1 MPRDVAERL
10 VAKVD
15 NIPYYIQQLGFE
27 VFRLVEDEGRKKATK
42 DDLDSACRLL
52 SGFNRDQ
59 YEQQMLNFSVAQKKL
74 PIALAHELMS
84 GRCVSGRT
92 CNTSRFESGKG
103 GMRVKCREVDI
114 APRIEYFARG

>member
-59 YEQQMLNFSVAQKKL
+59 YEQQMLNFSVEQKKL
-74 PIALAHELMS
+74 PIALAHERTREFDDAYRGES
-84 GRCVSGRT
+84 VIRPVSNQGRAEC
-92 CNTSRFESGKG
+92 E
-103 GMRVKCREVDI
+103 
-114 APRIEYFARG
+114 